1 MKQMV
6 VTVVKTIQLR
16 TQWVGV
22 DGAIV
27 GFNKKFQKP
36 SIADDYWARDKIRE
50 WETKVAQQRGPGASY
65 HHLTNADHIE
75 AERRFKVLKR
85 RATRVFKR
93 VLEA

>member
-1 MKQMV
+1 MKQMI

-16 TQWVGV
+16 TQWTGV
-22 DGAIV
+22 DGEIV

-36 SIADDYWARDKIRE
+36 SVAADHWARDKVRK
-50 WETKVAQQRGPGASY
+50 WENKMYEHLGGASY

-93 VLEA
+93 VLES